1 VARDEKDAV
10 CCVGLQD
17 CLLLY
22 LSVGDHLRLVSREVS
37 SVSNPMGLSLNDR
50 GRLTAR
56 RADLDSDSLNGP
68 NPGLLHVPTKELR
81 C

>member
-1 VARDEKDAV
+1 MARDEKDAV

-22 LSVGDHLRLVSREVS
+22 LSVGDHRDPRDPV
-37 SVSNPMGLSLNDR
+37 GLSLNDR